1 MGCGGACP
9 RRAASRASRA
19 RTPGAHARG
28 ENPAQAPSFS
38 TVPRTASSAACL
50 GDRASV
56 APCLASVAA
65 RRDSASSRKPSAVG
79 GAKTTGKPASRRRA
93 HIAAPVAVAPTKAI
107 GRRAGSAAP
116 GSAAPGSDA
125 PSSPSSSRVGSFAR
139 VPRARVLASRVFS
152 SPRTNRG
159 TAGLRALCARF
170 PETDGRPSIKT
181 REGLAS
187 TRRGIASARRAD
199 RETVSSSSVAIDRS
213 SRSIRRERAETR
225 LGDARA
231 GLHRRRDEEETRL
244 SSRGVVTG
252 GSSRKARSFVSVAFV
267 AFVVDAI
274 NKVV

>member
-116 GSAAPGSDA
+116 GSDA

-170 PETDGRPSIKT
+170 PETDGRPSVET

-213 SRSIRRERAETR
+213 SRSIRRERAR

-231 GLHRRRDEEETRL
+231 GLHRRRDEDETRL
-244 SSRGVVTG
+244 SSRGVVSG

-267 AFVVDAI
+267 AFVAFVVDA
-274 NKVV
+274 KVV